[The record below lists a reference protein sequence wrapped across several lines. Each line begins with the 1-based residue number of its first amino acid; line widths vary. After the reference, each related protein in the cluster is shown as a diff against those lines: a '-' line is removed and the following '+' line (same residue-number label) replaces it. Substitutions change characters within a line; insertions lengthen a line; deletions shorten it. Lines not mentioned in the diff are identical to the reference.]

1 MLHLKIA
8 KSMHDYML
16 TDLSR
21 PHEHA
26 YERVGFLY
34 VNKGTISKNNT
45 LLLAS
50 DYTPVADEHYIID
63 SKVGARINSQ
73 AIREVM
79 QQVIDKGHGVFHVH
93 LHNFIGEPKYS
104 ITDIENF
111 RLLLPS
117 FHNIA
122 PYTINGALLLQNSL
136 LASIVWLPKSEDFKI
151 VEKISIIGYPVKLYG
166 RF

>member
-8 KSMHDYML
+8 KTMYEYML
-16 TDLSR
+16 ADLSR
-21 PHEHA
+21 SHDHA

-34 VNKGTISKNNT
+34 VNKGTISENNT

-50 DYTPVADEHYIID
+50 DYTPVADGHYIVD

-79 QQVIDKGHGVFHVH
+79 QQVIEKGHGVFHVH
-93 LHNFIGEPKYS
+93 LHNFVGKPIYS
-104 ITDIENF
+104 KTDIDNL

-117 FHNIA
+117 FQNVA
-122 PYTINGALLLQNSL
+122 PQMMNGALLLQNSL
-136 LASIVWLPKSEDFKI
+136 FASLVWIPQNEDFEI
-151 VEKISIIGYPVKLYG
+151 VEKISIIGYPVKLFG
-166 RF
+166 RL